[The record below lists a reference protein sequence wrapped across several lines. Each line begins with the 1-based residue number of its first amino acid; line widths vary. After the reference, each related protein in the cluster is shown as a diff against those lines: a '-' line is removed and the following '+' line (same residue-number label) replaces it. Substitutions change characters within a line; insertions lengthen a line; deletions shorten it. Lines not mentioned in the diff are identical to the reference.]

1 MGKLPSHLK
10 LFIYVS
16 KDRSLYVVLA
26 VLQFTMQT
34 KLGWLSSNSDL
45 PASASWVL
53 EFKGR

>member
-10 LFIYVS
+10 LFIYVF